1 MNAFVFDVLG
11 LVDEQKEMGTNLVDP
26 LMQLLITM
34 RNEAKAEKDYKKSDD
49 IRNKL
54 LQAGFELKDG
64 KEGTTYTINLKP

>member
-1 MNAFVFDVLG
+1 
-11 LVDEQKEMGTNLVDP
+11 
-26 LMQLLITM
+26 M